1 MSTTSD
7 TLSLAGA
14 TPAHGGSVTTRSAAA
29 LRTSWQWLAAVST
42 GAVECLHDAIYLAH
56 ATSRARPRPA
66 HPPSRARSTA
76 RRALI

>member
-29 LRTSWQWLAAVST
+29 LRTSWQWLAAVGT
-42 GAVECLHDAIYLAH
+42 GTVECQREANYLAH
-56 ATSRARPRPA
+56 AT
-66 HPPSRARSTA
+66 
-76 RRALI
+76 RRADLDRRIRHLERAAQRGAN

>member
-42 GAVECLHDAIYLAH
+42 GAVECLQEAIYLSH
-56 ATSRARPRPA
+56 ATSRADLDRRIRHLERAAQPGA
-66 HPPSRARSTA
+66 H
-76 RRALI
+76 